1 VINTTASMAPIISV
15 NHQCPSGYDI
25 RPLQYALG
33 NSLHRQSHAHAQSVL
48 SSFSFSKFA
57 AKVFPPASIDIGI
70 GGREL
75 SKLHD
80 VVSLRANHSTSIRAE
95 DRERLA
101 VSEFTIWLTSR
112 AAEIKSG
119 GLLACHFAI
128 RTYPLSDE
136 RTRSGDRAPSASP
149 AVHSMS
155 LPTSPRGS
163 LDGASTPFTE
173 ASTFVSSPPLP
184 SPPIT
189 DNEGRSF
196 RPDLWRAMHHA
207 FSPAIQ
213 RLVSL
218 GEIRSHVAPLLVDIP
233 FWPKT
238 LNSVKS
244 TLGRQQ
250 DWDVISDKST
260 PRPNPSSYRWEERLE
275 WLQAGVRIHR
285 LTHPAWTAYRYGIID
300 KGSYARRVATYCRS
314 GESVR

>member
-1 VINTTASMAPIISV
+1 MAPIISV

-48 SSFSFSKFA
+48 SSFSVSKFA

-112 AAEIKSG
+112 AAETKSG

-207 FSPAIQ
+207 FSSAIDPLACRAPASRYPVLAEDPEQ
-213 RLVSL
+213 RQ
-218 GEIRSHVAPLLVDIP
+218 INTRSSAR
-233 FWPKT
+233 
-238 LNSVKS
+238 
-244 TLGRQQ
+244 LGRDFRQVDTSAQ
-250 DWDVISDKST
+250 PQFLPLGGAPRMASGRGAHSST
-260 PRPNPSSYRWEERLE
+260 HASRLD
-275 WLQAGVRIHR
+275 GIPIRDHR
-285 LTHPAWTAYRYGIID
+285 
-300 KGSYARRVATYCRS
+300 
-314 GESVR
+314 

>member
-1 VINTTASMAPIISV
+1 MAPIISV

-163 LDGASTPFTE
+163 LDGA
-173 ASTFVSSPPLP
+173 AHLSPKPRLLSPRRRCPVRP
-184 SPPIT
+184 SPIT
-189 DNEGRSF
+189 KAVVSAQISGEPCTMLSVRPYSVWSPSGRSARMS
-196 RPDLWRAMHHA
+196 RP
-207 FSPAIQ
+207 
-213 RLVSL
+213 
-218 GEIRSHVAPLLVDIP
+218 
-233 FWPKT
+233 
-238 LNSVKS
+238 
-244 TLGRQQ
+244 
-250 DWDVISDKST
+250 
-260 PRPNPSSYRWEERLE
+260 
-275 WLQAGVRIHR
+275 
-285 LTHPAWTAYRYGIID
+285 
-300 KGSYARRVATYCRS
+300 C
-314 GESVR
+314 